1 MWGITRLKA
10 GQNWSSW
17 SLTRHMGDDSYL
29 LNACY
34 GHRSQSTAAGSE
46 ASPRLHSKYRSSAWH
61 PSNNVDMPG
70 GLDAKVSLRTDSLYC
85 FQDCPE
91 TSWRESR
98 QERPSRKEFLAGC
111 LDGRSEQHPWIS
123 CTRKR
128 GPWAISFCADL
139 KQFLGQLV
147 RCDLSSC
154 TGCHRQKGPA
164 SDYVC
169 LRTLNESEVRKALH
183 VHWVLWLLCGVLRPI
198 LPPSR
203 GGGSKA
209 R

>member
-1 MWGITRLKA
+1 MLTIQGLYSRRKALTLPTQQAHQQELYPNGKRLFILVHHAEKENRKLVPGGPGGYEVWGITRLRA

-17 SLTRHMGDDSYL
+17 SLTRHMDDESYL

-34 GHRSQSTAAGSE
+34 GHCSQSTAAGSE

-70 GLDAKVSLRTDSLYC
+70 GLDANVRLRTGGLYC

-111 LDGRSEQHPWIS
+111 LDGRSEQHP
-123 CTRKR
+123 RDVLYPEKR
-128 GPWAISFCADL
+128 A
-139 KQFLGQLV
+139 LGYQLLC
-147 RCDLSSC
+147 RSETIPCP
-154 TGCHRQKGPA
+154 GPA
-164 SDYVC
+164 
-169 LRTLNESEVRKALH
+169 L
-183 VHWVLWLLCGVLRPI
+183 
-198 LPPSR
+198 
-203 GGGSKA
+203 
-209 R
+209 